1 MDLPGPDRWNEI
13 NTILTKVLERPPD
26 EREAV
31 LAEACAG
38 DPALRNEV
46 EELLDAS
53 TTYGNVL
60 DEGAEA
66 LARPLFES
74 DASGDADRPAVPV
87 TAGQRVGPYRVL
99 ERVGAGGTS
108 VVFRARREDEQF
120 QRDVALKVLRHPLDD
135 EGPEAERF
143 RAERQILA
151 SVSHP
156 HLAAVYDGGVLGGGQ
171 PYLAMEYVDGRSIT
185 EHCREEELSVDGRL
199 SLFRQ
204 AAEAVQAAHEQMIVH
219 RDLKP
224 SNVLVDQATGA
235 VKLVDFG
242 IAKILG
248 ELPGAP
254 SPVTQTGRHPMTPAY
269 AAPEQVKG
277 EAISLATDT
286 YALGVLLYELLA
298 DRRPFG
304 ERNTGPYAVARAVC
318 EDDPPPPSTCVEE
331 ERQRA
336 VNGDLDAIV
345 LKALRKRPDERYDT
359 VEALLDDLRRH
370 QDERPVQAYQGS
382 LAYRARKFVRR
393 NRGLLAGTTAATL
406 IVVGLVVYHIQR
418 LSAERNQAQREAQKA
433 EQVSEYLAELFAE
446 ADPEE
451 AQGSP
456 TTARELLAAGVDR
469 INELDDQPAVQGE
482 LAFVLAKTRRRLG
495 LYDTTEALLTRAH
508 RLRTQV
514 HGREHPDVAETLS
527 EKALLARDHDG
538 DYAEAESLMQ
548 ESAAIYRAVHGERHA
563 SVAEQLKDLVYVQRR
578 QGKLDAAEAS
588 VREALSIRRAQ
599 PDADSMAV
607 AETLFNLAA
616 ILRDRKQYERAE
628 DVQQRSLAL
637 SRQHTEGPHPGTAA
651 NLDAMG
657 FLLKEQE
664 DLEAAEAHYQEALSM
679 KRDLYGTPHPR
690 VVTTLNN
697 LGKLAERR
705 GRYEEAETHLR
716 SALRMR
722 RALQEEP
729 HPKIAV
735 HLHNLGGI
743 LHDQGDLASAD
754 SALQAARD
762 MLQATDQGESTTMA
776 HALEKHG
783 NVLRAQERYTDAEAA
798 YQQALALRQSIHEEG
813 HPKIP
818 TLQADLESL
827 YDQWGKPEL
836 AAQYRGYAE

>member
-1 MDLPGPDRWNEI
+1 MDFPGPDRWNEI
-13 NTILTKVLERPPD
+13 NTVLTQVLECSPEDRQ
-26 EREAV
+26 AV

-38 DPALRNEV
+38 DPALREEV
-46 EELLDAS
+46 EGLLDAA
-53 TTYGNVL
+53 TTYGNLL
-60 DEGAEA
+60 DEGAEV
-66 LARPLFES
+66 LARPLFDS
-74 DASGDADRPAVPV
+74 DPSGGAGGPVVPV
-87 TAGQRVGPYRVL
+87 EPGQQVGSYLVL
-99 ERVGAGGTS
+99 ERVGEGGAS
-108 VVFRARREDEQF
+108 VVYRARREDEQF
-120 QRDVALKVLRHPLDD
+120 QRDVALKVLRHTLED
-135 EGPEAERF
+135 EGAEAERF

-156 HLAAVYDGGVLGGGQ
+156 NLADVYDGGVLSDGH

-185 EHCREEELSVDGRL
+185 THCRDEGLSINERL
-199 SLFRQ
+199 ALFRQ

-224 SNVLVDQATGA
+224 SNVLVDRETGS

-277 EAISLATDT
+277 ETISLATDT

-318 EDDPPPPSTCVEE
+318 EDDPPPPSTCVDGD
-331 ERQRA
+331 RRRA
-336 VNGDLDAIV
+336 IEGDLDAIV
-345 LKALRKRPDERYDT
+345 MKALRKRPEERYDT
-359 VEALLDDLRRH
+359 VEALLDDLLRH
-370 QDERPVQAYQGS
+370 QEERPVQAYQGS
-382 LAYRARKFVRR
+382 VAYRVRKFVRR
-393 NRGLLAGTTAATL
+393 NRGLLAGTTVATL
-406 IVVGLVVYHIQR
+406 IVVGIVVYHIQR
-418 LSAERNQAQREAQKA
+418 LSAERNQAQREAHKA
-433 EQVSEYLAELFAE
+433 EQVSEYLAELFEE

-451 AQGSP
+451 SQGTP

-469 INELDDQPAVQGE
+469 INELDDQPAVQAE

-495 LYDTTEALLTRAH
+495 LYDTTEALLNQAH
-508 RLRTQV
+508 TLRTQV
-514 HGREHPDVAETLS
+514 HGREHSDVAQTLS
-527 EKALLARDHDG
+527 EKALLARDHEG
-538 DYAEAESLMQ
+538 DYADAESLMQ
-548 ESAAIYRAVHGERHA
+548 EAADIYRAVHGERHA
-563 SVAEQLKDLVYVQRR
+563 SVAEQVKNLVYVQRR

-588 VREALSIRRAQ
+588 VREALSIQRAQ

-616 ILRDRKQYERAE
+616 ILRDRGQYERAE
-628 DVQQRSLAL
+628 DVQRRSLTL

-657 FLLKEQE
+657 LLLKEQG
-664 DLEAAEAHYQEALSM
+664 DLEAAEEHYQEALSM

-722 RALQEEP
+722 QALQEEP
-729 HPKIAV
+729 HPQIAV
-735 HLHNLGGI
+735 HLHNLGGV

-783 NVLRAQERYTDAEAA
+783 NVLLDQGRYAEAEAA
-798 YQQALALRQSIHEEG
+798 FQEALALRQSMHEEG

-818 TLQADLESL
+818 HLRADLESL
-827 YDQWGKPEL
+827 YDQWDKP
-836 AAQYRGYAE
+836 